1 LKNRFLA
8 CPLAAATA
16 LALAG
21 CGMLPGDGGQT
32 KTVDIWLMRDS
43 VSEDFLTR
51 FTEAYE
57 EEHDGVDL
65 KVTIQE
71 WTGIGKKVTEAIQGG
86 GGPDVIEVGN
96 TQVAQ
101 YADTE
106 KLFDLTLESV
116 RDLGS
121 EDWLPGLAEPG
132 RIGGSQY
139 GIPWYAANRIVIYN
153 KSLFKEA
160 GISEPP
166 ADRAAWLAD
175 TEKLDRG
182 TSQGIYLAGQDW
194 YTLSGF
200 IWEEG
205 GELAVD
211 KGGEW
216 AGALASPAA
225 RRGMAF
231 YKELQSL
238 GEGPKNADEQNPPQ
252 AEVFAR
258 GDVAQLIATP
268 SAVAAILKANPA
280 LDGKLGF
287 FPIPGKKAGQP
298 CAVFTGGSDLIIPE
312 NAPER
317 GAAIDVVKALAGEKW
332 QTELARTMGYV
343 PNKKGLAS
351 VVAGQE
357 ATAVMAEG
365 AARGRATPNSPQWAN
380 VEADNP
386 IKPYMTAVLQGED
399 PLRAAQ
405 RASAAITDT
414 LAE

>member
-1 LKNRFLA
+1 MKNRPLA

-16 LALAG
+16 LVLAG
-21 CGMLPGDGGQT
+21 CGMLPGSGGRTQ
-32 KTVDIWLMRDS
+32 TVDIWLMRDS

-57 EEHDGVDL
+57 EEHDGVEL
-65 KVTIQE
+65 EVTIQE

-139 GIPWYAANRIVIYN
+139 GVPWYAANRIVIYN
-153 KSLFKEA
+153 KSLFREA
-160 GISEPP
+160 GIGEPP
-166 ADRAAWLAD
+166 ADRAAWLAA

-182 TSQGIYLAGQDW
+182 RSQGIYLAGQDW
-194 YTLSGF
+194 YTLAGF

-216 AGALASPAA
+216 TGALGSPEAQ
-225 RRGMAF
+225 RGMAF

-258 GDVAQLIATP
+258 GDVAQVIATP
-268 SAVAAILKANPA
+268 SAVAAILKANPE
-280 LDGKLGF
+280 LEGKLGY

-357 ATAVMAEG
+357 ATSVMAEG

-399 PLRAAQ
+399 PAQAAK

>member
-1 LKNRFLA
+1 MKNRHLA

-21 CGMLPGDGGQT
+21 CGMLPGGDGGT
-32 KTVDIWLMRDS
+32 KTVNIWLMRDS
-43 VSEDFLTR
+43 VSEDFLSR

-57 EEHDGVDL
+57 QEHDGVEL
-65 KVTIQE
+65 EFTIQE
-71 WTGIGKKVTEAIQGG
+71 WTGIGKKVTEAIQGS

-132 RIGGSQY
+132 SIAGAQY

-153 KSLFKEA
+153 KDLFEDA
-160 GISEPP
+160 GIDKLP
-166 ADRAAWLAD
+166 ATRAQWLAD
-175 TEKLDRG
+175 TEKLNKND
-182 TSQGIYLAGQDW
+182 TQGIYLAGQDW
-194 YTLSGF
+194 YTLAGF
-200 IWEEG
+200 IWDEG

-211 KGGEW
+211 RGGQW
-216 AGALASPAA
+216 TGALDSPAA
-225 RRGMAF
+225 QRGMAF
-231 YKELQSL
+231 YKDLQAL
-238 GEGPKNADEQNPPQ
+238 GAGPKNADEQTPPQ
-252 AEVFAR
+252 ADVFAK

-268 SAVAAILKANPA
+268 SAVAAILKANPD
-280 LDGKLGF
+280 LKDKLGY
-287 FPIPGKKAGQP
+287 FPIPGKKAGRP

-312 NAPER
+312 NAPQR
-317 GAAIDVVKALAGEKW
+317 GAALDVVKALAGEKW
-332 QTELARTMGYV
+332 QSELARAMGYV

-357 ATAVMAEG
+357 ATAVMAKG

-386 IKPYMTAVLQGED
+386 IKPYMTAVLQGEN
-399 PLRAAQ
+399 PVKAAKE
-405 RASAAITDT
+405 ASTAITDT

>member
-1 LKNRFLA
+1 MKNRFLA

-21 CGMLPGDGGQT
+21 CGMLPGGGGQT

-65 KVTIQE
+65 QVTIQE

-166 ADRAAWLAD
+166 ADRAEWLAD

-182 TSQGIYLAGQDW
+182 ASQGIYLAGQDW

-287 FPIPGKKAGQP
+287 FPIPGKKAGRP

>member
-1 LKNRFLA
+1 MKNRFLA

-16 LALAG
+16 LVLAG
-21 CGMLPGDGGQT
+21 CGMLPGGGGQT

-166 ADRAAWLAD
+166 ADRAEWLAD

-182 TSQGIYLAGQDW
+182 ASQGIYLAGQDW

-287 FPIPGKKAGQP
+287 FPIPGKKAGRP

-332 QTELARTMGYV
+332 QTELARSMGYV